1 MARLPLSDNRM
12 KARFA
17 RLLVVVLGAAVLG
30 LAPAGWAQDAVRPS
44 DATPPLHLREAIAE
58 SLAASPRLR
67 PASEQLESAAI
78 QQALAA
84 SRFGLKV
91 TPQVTTGRDP
101 YALTQRNLGV
111 TVSRQLPFGTQVQ
124 ATVDTYNYGTSPND
138 VRDAGY
144 GFTVTQPLLRGFG
157 PATRAEMVS
166 ARRGVDASTR
176 SLEDARQQLVVDAT
190 AAYLNVLRQE
200 RLVDASERA
209 LERATKLNA
218 MSEARARVGL
228 ATQLDVLRADLL
240 TSQAESA
247 LTDQR
252 AARADAL
259 DELKLLL
266 GRAPESPLE
275 LSPEDLTEDGLVASG
290 LAPDLGDVPAGGAG
304 DFVAVAL
311 GARLDVQEARAR
323 IGDASRAVS
332 VAKWNLFPPLDVTV
346 GYTRRGLGTASN
358 LAFGDLLTGWRYG
371 VSTTYALD
379 RSQESAGYA
388 RAQIGLRSAERASL
402 ELRQRADVEVRR
414 AYRAWLRAA
423 QIIAIQ
429 EKALTLAQQQ
439 LQIAQLRYERGL
451 AGNFDVIDAEAGV
464 LQSQSALIGAQV
476 ERAMAGLTLKR
487 ATGTLHPARFV
498 NSGTP

>member
-1 MARLPLSDNRM
+1 MKVRRAPLR
-12 KARFA
+12 
-17 RLLVVVLGAAVLG
+17 VVVLVLG
-30 LAPAGWAQDAVRPS
+30 LAPAGWAQDAVRTS
-44 DATPPLHLREAIAE
+44 NATPPLGLREAIAE

-67 PASEQLESAAI
+67 PVSEQLESATI

-101 YALTQRNLGV
+101 YALTQRTLGV
-111 TVSRQLPFGTQVQ
+111 AVSRQLPVGTQLQVT
-124 ATVDTYNYGTSPND
+124 ANTYEYGTSPND

-144 GFTVTQPLLRGFG
+144 GFTVTQPMLRGFG
-157 PATRAEMVS
+157 PATTAELVS
-166 ARRGVDASTR
+166 ARRAVDGSTR
-176 SLEDARQQLVVDAT
+176 SLEDARQQLVVTTT
-190 AAYLNVLRQE
+190 AAYLNALRQE
-200 RLVDASERA
+200 RLVEASERA

-240 TSQAESA
+240 ASQAESA

-266 GRAPESPLE
+266 GRAPESSLE
-275 LSPEDLTEDGLVASG
+275 LSLEDLTEDGLAAAG

-311 GARLDVQEARAR
+311 GARLDVQEAHAR
-323 IGDASRAVS
+323 IRDALLGVS
-332 VAKWNLFPPLDVTV
+332 VAKWNLFPQVDLTV
-346 GYTRRGLGTASN
+346 GYTRRGLGMQSSPV
-358 LAFGDLLTGWRYG
+358 FSELLTGWRYG

-379 RSQESAGYA
+379 RSQENAGYA
-388 RAQIGLRSAERASL
+388 SAQIGLRSAQQAAL
-402 ELRQRADVEVRR
+402 ELQSRAEVEVRR

-423 QIIAIQ
+423 QTIAIQ
-429 EKALTLAQQQ
+429 EKAMNLAQQQ

-451 AGNFDVIDAEAGV
+451 AGNFDVVDAEAGV

-487 ATGTLHPARFV
+487 ATGTLHSARFV
-498 NSGTP
+498 NGGTP

>member
-1 MARLPLSDNRM
+1 M
-12 KARFA
+12 
-17 RLLVVVLGAAVLG
+17 
-30 LAPAGWAQDAVRPS
+30 
-44 DATPPLHLREAIAE
+44 
-58 SLAASPRLR
+58 
-67 PASEQLESAAI
+67 
-78 QQALAA
+78 
-84 SRFGLKV
+84 
-91 TPQVTTGRDP
+91 
-101 YALTQRNLGV
+101 
-111 TVSRQLPFGTQVQ
+111 
-124 ATVDTYNYGTSPND
+124 
-138 VRDAGY
+138 RDAGY

-157 PATRAEMVS
+157 PARNAELVS
-166 ARRGVDASTR
+166 ARRTVDGSTR

-252 AARADAL
+252 AARGDAL

-266 GRAPESPLE
+266 GRAPESSLA
-275 LSPEDLTEDGLVASG
+275 LSPEDLTEDGLAAAG
-290 LAPDLGDVPAGGAG
+290 LAPDLDDVPAGGAG

-311 GARLDVQEARAR
+311 GARLDVQEAHAR
-323 IGDASRAVS
+323 IGDALLGVS

-346 GYTRRGLGTASN
+346 GYTRRGLGTPSSPV
-358 LAFGDLLTGWRYG
+358 FSELLTGWRYG

-379 RSQESAGYA
+379 RAQESAGYA
-388 RAQIGLRSAERASL
+388 RAQIGLRSAERAAL
-402 ELRQRADVEVRR
+402 ELQQRADVEVRR

-423 QIIAIQ
+423 QTIAIQ
-429 EKALTLAQQQ
+429 EKAMNLAQQQ
-439 LQIAQLRYERGL
+439 LRIAQLRYERGL
-451 AGNFDVIDAEAGV
+451 AGNFDVVDAEAGM

-498 NSGTP
+498 NGGTP